1 MDEAF
6 LVLKQARR
14 WKEAEVA
21 GGGGGVDATFKRT
34 CDATHA
40 RTPCT
45 HAHASPPP
53 RPTCLPAR
61 PACLVTSCHRHRLS
75 VGSWA
80 SASRPGLGGGG
91 GQRPERGVIANLE
104 GASAAGS
111 RAPVVWLL
119 LLLLL
124 LLPWL
129 VLIATP
135 ASRPRPGESKT
146 ASC

>member
-53 RPTCLPAR
+53 PPHLPAR
-61 PACLVTSCHRHRLS
+61 PAGMSCHQLS
-75 VGSWA
+75 SSPPVGGLLGICI
-80 SASRPGLGGGG
+80 SAGLGWGGG
-91 GQRPERGVIANLE
+91 AEARER
-104 GASAAGS
+104 SDS
-111 RAPVVWLL
+111 Q
-119 LLLLL
+119 
-124 LLPWL
+124 
-129 VLIATP
+129 
-135 ASRPRPGESKT
+135 S
-146 ASC
+146 